1 LFNEE
6 TVVILLN
13 DVNEA
18 PVIAQGQ
25 AFQVDEHVPALTQV
39 GNVMAADPDSGQA
52 LTFTIQGGNTNNA
65 FAIDAV
71 TGEITVAGNICFEYC
86 SQYNLLVRATDN
98 GSPALFNEETVVI
111 LLNDVNEAPVIAQ
124 GQFFQ
129 VDEHVPALTQVGNV
143 LAADPDSGQALTFT
157 IQGGNTNNA
166 FAIDA
171 ATGEI
176 TVAGNICFE
185 YCSQYTLL
193 VRATDNGI
201 PALSGEETVVILLN
215 DVNEAPVIAQGQAF
229 QVDEHVPA
237 LTQVGSVMAADP
249 DSGQSLTFTIQ
260 GGNTNNAFAI
270 DAVTGE
276 ITVAGNIC
284 FEYCSQYTL
293 LVRATDNGTPALSGE
308 ETVVILLNDV
318 NEAPVIADQSF
329 GVSRTAQ
336 AGTLIGTVE
345 ASDPDFN
352 QTLTFAITGG
362 NPDNIFSIDP
372 LSGELSVNNSD
383 ALMASASEVFTL
395 NILAEDNG
403 NPVLSASAVA
413 SVTVTDSN
421 LPPSIGNQLF
431 AIDEN
436 AASGTLVGQVNAT
449 DPDQGQVL
457 SFSITGGNIDN
468 AFQISENGLLSVAN
482 AGLMDYE
489 TYPVFNLTVQVTDN
503 GSPALSAS
511 AMVTVELNDINE
523 APVIAQ
529 GQAFQVDE
537 HVPAL
542 TQVGNVMAA
551 DPDSGQ
557 ALTFTIQGGNTNNA
571 FAIDAVTGEITVAG
585 NICFE
590 YCSQYTLLVRATD
603 NGSPALFNEETVVI
617 LLNDVNEAPVIAQGQ
632 AFQVNE
638 HVPALTQVGNVLAAD
653 PDSGQALTFTI
664 QGGNTNNAFAID
676 AVTGEITVAGNICF
690 EYCSQYNL
698 LVRATDNGTTALS
711 GEETVVILLNDVNE
725 APVITDQSFGVSR
738 TAPAGTLIG
747 TAEASD
753 PDFNQTLTFAIT
765 GGNPDN
771 IFSIDPLSGELFIT
785 STNTLGIILEEFV
798 YLNVTVTDNGSPQQ
812 ASGAIITI
820 ILDAMNNNPVIE
832 DQEFS
837 IEENAAGGM
846 EVGQIAAFDPDA
858 DQELTFSIAD
868 GNTGEAFSLSPEGS
882 LTVLNSGMLNYE
894 TTPIFQLVVTAS
906 DNGIPSMSAQAVV
919 TIRLDNVNEPP
930 VLNPQ
935 SFFIEE
941 SLPNGQFVGTV
952 EAFDPESGSNLH
964 FEIISGNT
972 GNAFRL
978 HPVNGQLYIRNSAAI
993 NFEENPIF
1001 YLMVRVSD
1009 NDNLATEEIITIN
1022 VIDGNDPP
1030 ETYNFSFF
1038 ADYYSPEGT
1047 LIGVVEAIDPDQGQV
1062 LTYEFMEGNS
1072 DNIFSIHPY
1081 TGEIFINNLTA
1092 FRASNT
1098 GQYNLSVKVSDNGSP
1113 PMSSL
1118 FFVKI
1123 AIARPD
1129 VEKTIVSDNN
1139 TTLKRLDFKA
1149 YPNPSTDGRFTLAFE
1164 SMPSQDATIS
1174 ITDISGIVIF
1184 ETKPNITL
1192 NYPLDLSHLNK
1203 GFYIIQ
1209 VTNGQY
1215 RTKDKL
1221 IIQ

>member
-1 LFNEE
+1 
-6 TVVILLN
+6 
-13 DVNEA
+13 
-18 PVIAQGQ
+18 
-25 AFQVDEHVPALTQV
+25 
-39 GNVMAADPDSGQA
+39 M
-52 LTFTIQGGNTNNA
+52 
-65 FAIDAV
+65 
-71 TGEITVAGNICFEYC
+71 
-86 SQYNLLVRATDN
+86 
-98 GSPALFNEETVVI
+98 
-111 LLNDVNEAPVIAQ
+111 
-124 GQFFQ
+124 
-129 VDEHVPALTQVGNV
+129 
-143 LAADPDSGQALTFT
+143 
-157 IQGGNTNNA
+157 
-166 FAIDA
+166 
-171 ATGEI
+171 
-176 TVAGNICFE
+176 
-185 YCSQYTLL
+185 
-193 VRATDNGI
+193 
-201 PALSGEETVVILLN
+201 
-215 DVNEAPVIAQGQAF
+215 
-229 QVDEHVPA
+229 
-237 LTQVGSVMAADP
+237 
-249 DSGQSLTFTIQ
+249 
-260 GGNTNNAFAI
+260 
-270 DAVTGE
+270 
-276 ITVAGNIC
+276 
-284 FEYCSQYTL
+284 
-293 LVRATDNGTPALSGE
+293 
-308 ETVVILLNDV
+308 
-318 NEAPVIADQSF
+318 
-329 GVSRTAQ
+329 
-336 AGTLIGTVE
+336 
-345 ASDPDFN
+345 DF
-352 QTLTFAITGG
+352 
-362 NPDNIFSIDP
+362 
-372 LSGELSVNNSD
+372 
-383 ALMASASEVFTL
+383 
-395 NILAEDNG
+395 
-403 NPVLSASAVA
+403 
-413 SVTVTDSN
+413 
-421 LPPSIGNQLF
+421 
-431 AIDEN
+431 
-436 AASGTLVGQVNAT
+436 
-449 DPDQGQVL
+449 
-457 SFSITGGNIDN
+457 
-468 AFQISENGLLSVAN
+468 
-482 AGLMDYE
+482 E

-590 YCSQYTLLVRATD
+590 YCSQYNLLVRATD
-603 NGSPALFNEETVVI
+603 NGTPALFNEETVVI

-632 AFQVNE
+632 SFQVDE
-638 HVPALTQVGNVLAAD
+638 HVPALTQVGSVMAD
-653 PDSGQALTFTI
+653 DPESGQALTFTI

-698 LVRATDNGTTALS
+698 LVRATDNGSPALS

-725 APVITDQSFGVSR
+725 APVIADQSFGVAR

-747 TAEASD
+747 TVVASD
-753 PDFNQTLTFAIT
+753 PDLNQTLTFAIT
-765 GGNPDN
+765 DGNPDN

-785 STNTLGIILEEFV
+785 STYTLGIILEEYI
-798 YLNVTVTDNGSPQQ
+798 YLNVTATDNGSPHQ

-894 TTPIFQLVVTAS
+894 TTPIFQLVVTVS

-972 GNAFRL
+972 GSAFRL